1 MNTYFFND
9 GIQVDSMN
17 ALINKLESMKGDIDL
32 WFASEGG
39 GSEPIY
45 YLINYLNSRKD
56 DITLT
61 ITDRLCSAATV
72 LLVEFEGKIKIGK
85 MDFMLFHMFDRERY
99 PLRKWAGISDD
110 TIQKQDLELNIELA
124 EKFRRKNILNKKQI
138 RRFLKGED
146 VLLYRKEIQKLKV

>member
-9 GIQVDSMN
+9 GIQVASMN
-17 ALINKLESMKGDIDL
+17 NLIDKLESMKGEIDL

-45 YLINYLNSRKD
+45 YLINYLNSRKEE
-56 DITLT
+56 ITLI

-72 LLVEFEGKIKIGK
+72 LLIGFEGKIKFDK

-110 TIQKQDLELNIELA
+110 TIQRQDLEHNIELA
-124 EKFRRKNILNKKQI
+124 EKFRCKNILNKKQI
-138 RRFLKGED
+138 KRFLKGED
-146 VLLYRKEIQKLKV
+146 VILYRKQIQKLKL